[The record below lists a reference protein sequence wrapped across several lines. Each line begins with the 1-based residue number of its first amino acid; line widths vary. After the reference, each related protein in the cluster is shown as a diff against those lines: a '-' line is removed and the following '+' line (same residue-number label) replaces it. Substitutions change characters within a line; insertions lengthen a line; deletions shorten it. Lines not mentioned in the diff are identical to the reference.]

1 MMSLHTRQKSQL
13 PAQPERSRRCPKDG
27 GRRRGFREWT
37 PPEVKKRTQQ
47 VPAVNSQ
54 KEGYAAS
61 SRGSRE
67 LKKENLTAPEP
78 IATDLETAKETESES
93 DYIVIIM
100 MCPIHGSVQ

>member
-1 MMSLHTRQKSQL
+1 MSNYPMLVR
-13 PAQPERSRRCPKDG
+13 RSYHDPFTLG
-27 GRRRGFREWT
+27 LGLGRRRGFREWT

-47 VPAVNSQ
+47 VPAVNSR

-78 IATDLETAKETESES
+78 IATDLETSKDTESES